1 MSERRDLDDSAR
13 LSRRRLVLLQIIVT
27 VLALTAGAVELLTQA
42 SDKILWATVS
52 GGLVIVVLIRIRIA
66 IRY

>member
-27 VLALTAGAVELLTQA
+27 VLAVTAGAAELLTQA
-42 SDKILWATVS
+42 SDKIVWATIS
-52 GGLVIVVLIRIRIA
+52 GGLVIAVLIRIRIA